1 MSCANCTTTISDTLT
16 SLEGASDTN
25 VNFATDEGI
34 IEFNHEQ
41 TSLEE
46 TYNAVESAE
55 YSAERRSVTVGISD
69 ITCADPASTNEQVL
83 DDGSGV
89 IEAMVSFA
97 TDEARVE
104 YNPADVSV
112 DDLYNAIED
121 ADYQPV
127 REPESDAAVL
137 SVIPEERTST
147 YPESQ
152 TGDNQ

>member
-1 MSCANCTTTISDTLT
+1 M
-16 SLEGASDTN
+16 
-25 VNFATDEGI
+25 
-34 IEFNHEQ
+34 
-41 TSLEE
+41 
-46 TYNAVESAE
+46 
-55 YSAERRSVTVGISD
+55 TVGISD